1 MPASPPVQ
9 PNLQFA
15 RTLPGNDIVNPV
27 FSDVTVSNAPMTQN
41 FGDEET
47 TGIVDMEHS
56 ADAGWYD
63 LSGRKLPAKPV
74 AEIAFSLE
82 KIWLI

>member
-1 MPASPPVQ
+1 
-9 PNLQFA
+9 
-15 RTLPGNDIVNPV
+15 
-27 FSDVTVSNAPMTQN
+27 
-41 FGDEET
+41 
-47 TGIVDMEHS
+47 MEHS

-82 KIWLI
+82 NIWLI